1 MIFTEDRDLVDG
13 IFSSVMGSQ
22 DMNHIE
28 YKIFN
33 SIQVD
38 NIYIVCGD
46 IFMNDKTLIYLVIYH
61 LNFFMNQDPANEQ
74 TENHYKGLQ
83 AKVADAVRLQI
94 RNPVD

>member
-33 SIQVD
+33 SIQV
-38 NIYIVCGD
+38 IYVVD
-46 IFMNDKTLIYLVIYH
+46 ISMVTIL
-61 LNFFMNQDPANEQ
+61 
-74 TENHYKGLQ
+74 
-83 AKVADAVRLQI
+83 
-94 RNPVD
+94 

>member
-1 MIFTEDRDLVDG
+1 
-13 IFSSVMGSQ
+13 MGTQ

-33 SIQVD
+33 SIQVIQ
-38 NIYIVCGD
+38 N
-46 IFMNDKTLIYLVIYH
+46 FMNDWTLLQTFLILVIKIYIISN

-83 AKVADAVRLQI
+83 AKVADAVRLETFFCWL
-94 RNPVD
+94 RYNFKT

>member
-38 NIYIVCGD
+38 NIYIVFGD
-46 IFMNDKTLIYLVIYH
+46 IFMNYKTLIYLVIYH